1 MLAKTQWWCS
11 GDGWETCLLSQT
23 QLCAKDMKHTKQEE
37 QAAAERRMR
46 QSPRSNF

>member
-1 MLAKTQWWCS
+1 MGGKLVS
-11 GDGWETCLLSQT
+11 HPGLD
-23 QLCAKDMKHTKQEE
+23 LCAKDMKHKQEE